1 MALFST
7 YNIAVHYEEKQV
19 KIPNIDPIG
28 YCYLNLLFDVAEKVF
43 GEVPGHLNKLIH
55 MRCQIP
61 KTDQKKDKVCVVA
74 IDDSEGEYSDSSSDS
89 SWLHS
94 MDSDN
99 EKDLDV
105 HSDSGESDMSFSDFD
120 DTEESALVPY
130 SENEEE
136 TDPVQQALKS
146 KLWTYNPKVEIE
158 FKKGELFTNVDA
170 FRAALKDYVIQKG
183 FPIMRLKNENSRVT
197 AVCGVEGCKWRIHAS
212 PVLDSMTFMIKTYQG
227 EHTCVMDRKNTEA
240 TADWIAKKLVLVR
253 RIHPNM
259 STKGVE
265 AEMIKYGVHPS
276 KWQMYRALIKA
287 RNEIEGNHIES
298 YAKLPKYAEL
308 IRKYNPQSICK
319 IHYDR
324 PTLLVEPRFLTMF
337 ISFKAQRSG
346 FVEGCRPFVGFDG
359 CFLKGAY
366 GGVLLTTVTLD
377 ANNSIFPIAFA
388 VAEAENKETWSWFFH
403 YFEEFFGPFTSE
415 SGFHG
420 PLTFMSDRQKGL
432 NIAYEEKVPVASG
445 RHCCRH
451 ICSNFKA
458 QFLGILLSNL
468 FWRAAKSFDVAG
480 HNEAMASIKE
490 YTFNTGL
497 KCDHVTNNCTESFN
511 AWIGEFRGKP
521 ILTLVDGLRKK
532 FMKKMHKRYQK
543 GCMLTT
549 AITPKMV
556 GKLQKIGQASR
567 QCELTMAS
575 TNVFEVG
582 DMNRS
587 YIVNLSAKTCDC
599 GAFQISGLPC
609 KHAALGIIYKRE
621 KLESYCEH
629 WFSRDKYLKTYSSMI
644 HPIPDEKMWPPMPY
658 VTPVI
663 VLPPPLRRAPGR
675 PKTKK
680 RREHD
685 EGQSVSQPKR
695 HCYIKCGNC
704 GSFGHNKR
712 SCQGAPVQN
721 KKNGNRT
728 TGQQVL
734 YVLQLLLNV
743 IILY

>member
-1 MALFST
+1 
-7 YNIAVHYEEKQV
+7 
-19 KIPNIDPIG
+19 
-28 YCYLNLLFDVAEKVF
+28 
-43 GEVPGHLNKLIH
+43 
-55 MRCQIP
+55 
-61 KTDQKKDKVCVVA
+61 
-74 IDDSEGEYSDSSSDS
+74 
-89 SWLHS
+89 
-94 MDSDN
+94 
-99 EKDLDV
+99 
-105 HSDSGESDMSFSDFD
+105 
-120 DTEESALVPY
+120 
-130 SENEEE
+130 
-136 TDPVQQALKS
+136 
-146 KLWTYNPKVEIE
+146 
-158 FKKGELFTNVDA
+158 
-170 FRAALKDYVIQKG
+170 
-183 FPIMRLKNENSRVT
+183 MRLKNEKSRVT

-212 PVLDSMTFMIKTYQG
+212 PVLDSMTFVIKTYQG
-227 EHTCVMDRKNTEA
+227 EHTCVMDKKNTEA
-240 TADWIAKKLVLVR
+240 TADWIAKKLVPVM

-276 KWQMYRALIKA
+276 KWQMYKALTKA

-308 IRKYNPQSICK
+308 IRKYNLQSICK

-324 PTLLVEPRFLTMF
+324 PTLLVEPRFLRIF

-359 CFLKGAY
+359 CFLK
-366 GGVLLTTVTLD
+366 
-377 ANNSIFPIAFA
+377 
-388 VAEAENKETWSWFFH
+388 EN
-403 YFEEFFGPFTSE
+403 
-415 SGFHG
+415 GFHG

-432 NIAYEEKVPVASG
+432 NIVYEERVPVASG

-458 QFLGILLSNL
+458 QFPGILLGNL

-490 YTFNTGL
+490 LNIEAWKYLDKIPKTTWCRCTFNTGL

-511 AWIGEFRGKP
+511 AWIGELRGKP

-549 AITPKMV
+549 AITPKML

-575 TNVFEVG
+575 TDVFEVG

-599 GAFQISGLPC
+599 GTFQISGLSC

-658 VTPVI
+658 VTPVT
-663 VLPPPLRRAPGR
+663 VLPPSLRRAPGR
-675 PKTKK
+675 PKTKR

-685 EGQSVSQPKR
+685 EEQSASQPKR
-695 HCYIKCGNC
+695 LCYIKCGNC
-704 GSFGHNKR
+704 GSFDHNKR
-712 SCQGAPVQN
+712 SCQGAHVQN

-728 TGQQVL
+728 TGQQSYRRGKPGRVTANTGL
-734 YVLQLLLNV
+734 SGATLWDHVSNNV
-743 IILY
+743 PVVHSSQGSNPSPSTQPAPATVNVHRGRPLSNTRASVRRSSKRNYSNTAQITQIVEQAGHQQIATFQVATPASESINAATTLHSTNVSNNSSFSMQF